1 MQAVHTPVKSL
12 HAEQLAGQFR
22 HVPPDVLKVADGQ
35 LQLEPL
41 IEKVALHLLQAPEYG
56 EQV

>member
-1 MQAVHTPVKSL
+1 MHTPVKSL

-41 IEKVALHLLQAPEYG
+41 IVKVVLHLLQAPEYG